1 MSGVAEIY
9 IYCGAHTAEVE
20 KYIQTS
26 KWHPNTSPASPFDS
40 LEIVKTTARSV
51 GDALRDLD
59 NRALITGDFL
69 LVHGDLVSN
78 LPIDGALAAHRAR
91 RIADKNA
98 VMTMILRSGGLGS
111 HRTKSKGITPVFV
124 IDPTKNRCLHYEE
137 MHPMQPDKYVN
148 IDPELLSEHSE
159 MEIRTDLIDCGIDT

>member
-69 LVHGDLVSN
+69 LVHGETWS
-78 LPIDGALAAHRAR
+78 
-91 RIADKNA
+91 RIYLSMEHWLLT
-98 VMTMILRSGGLGS
+98 VREELQTRMRS
-111 HRTKSKGITPVFV
+111 
-124 IDPTKNRCLHYEE
+124 
-137 MHPMQPDKYVN
+137 
-148 IDPELLSEHSE
+148 
-159 MEIRTDLIDCGIDT
+159 